1 MHGKEEWVLLYLGSQ
16 HKCVDAQFD
25 LCFHLSV
32 SCDCDCTHGYTPRN
46 KPGTDIELGPGTNT
60 DSGYIMALK
69 ISDSDVTP
77 TFPVFTV
84 FCKILTYLIIFLTPQ
99 LSQTSEKSN
108 NKKNQQRQQKISF
121 QMQIM

>member
-1 MHGKEEWVLLYLGSQ
+1 M
-16 HKCVDAQFD
+16 
-25 LCFHLSV
+25 
-32 SCDCDCTHGYTPRN
+32 
-46 KPGTDIELGPGTNT
+46 ELGPGTNT

-77 TFPVFTV
+77 TFPLFTV

-108 NKKNQQRQQKISF
+108 NKKKPTTATKNIFSNADYVKE
-121 QMQIM
+121 